1 MGLFDKLERKLE
13 QTVNGAFAKAFRA
26 EVQPVEIASAMRRA
40 MDDRASSIGK
50 NQRPIVPNLF
60 SVELSETDFE
70 RLTAYREELSD
81 ELIASAMEHADTQRY
96 TPGGPVAVT
105 FTRSEQLETGV
116 FRIRP
121 STAKHVDNLEGEALD
136 DPAQDPELRSPLESG
151 TALPL
156 PLPGAPGGPRSPGLD
171 TPGLD
176 TPSAG
181 APGYSTNAAGAPGYS
196 TSGPD
201 QAFHAQETG
210 HDPGPGYST
219 QPAYDQPHQPS
230 YDAPPPSYEQAPP
243 AYEQPAPEVPAPPP
257 PPRKRPQERPWLDI
271 DGERYP
277 IMSAMTIIGR
287 DDDADVILDDPGIS
301 RHHSEIRVTND
312 GPHLVVT
319 LKDLGSTNGTFVNG
333 DPIGSA
339 RLVDGDRITVGR
351 TAMTIH
357 IGGRR

>member
-50 NQRPIVPNLF
+50 NQRPIVPNVF
-60 SVELSETDFE
+60 SVELSDTDYS

-81 ELIASAMEHADTQRY
+81 ELIASAMEHAETQRY

-105 FTRSEQLETGV
+105 FQRSDKLETGV

-121 STAKHVDNLEGEALD
+121 STAKHVDGLQDDAGHDDGLD
-136 DPAQDPELRSPLESG
+136 DPARDPGLRSPLSSG

-156 PLPGAPGGPRSPGLD
+156 PGRERPAPQEDRPARAYDERAHQDPGGYDDRSGRAQPSPGLD
-171 TPGLD
+171 TG
-176 TPSAG
+176 SAS
-181 APGYSTNAAGAPGYS
+181 ASPYSTGGEGYPAHGERYPADRYES
-196 TSGPD
+196 SGD
-201 QAFHAQETG
+201 R
-210 HDPGPGYST
+210 
-219 QPAYDQPHQPS
+219 
-230 YDAPPPSYEQAPP
+230 YEP
-243 AYEQPAPEVPAPPP
+243 PAPPP
-257 PPRKRPQERPWLDI
+257 PPRKRPQDRPWLDI

-277 IMSAMTIIGR
+277 VMSAMTIIGR
-287 DDDADVILDDPGIS
+287 DDDADIILDDPGIS
-301 RHHSEIRVTND
+301 RHHSEIRVTHD

-333 DPIGSA
+333 DPISSA
-339 RLVDGDRITVGR
+339 RLLDGDRITVGR